1 MKQNKLNLSVVVSI
15 VEQHT
20 DSCSSTH

>member
-1 MKQNKLNLSVVVSI
+1 MKQNKLNLSVVASI